1 VQGSARSP
9 AAHPEGAA
17 VPPHDRGLL
26 ARLDALVTV
35 VADRHG
41 LALLP
46 DGRLAAAEA
55 RVAARATGLAAPSPA
70 GPAARPGTR
79 GRAAV
84 ERDAVEL
91 LRCVAEG
98 VGLLRVR
105 GDRLEA
111 TSLRNAWSQIDQT
124 LRAGL
129 TFAAWCHRVP
139 WPAFLHGSPGVE
151 ALVGGRLWVLRLL
164 FGLPAGV
171 EVGIA
176 GLTATVAGGLGLEA
190 GDGLDRAV
198 AAAFLDP
205 LVALGVAALDPPPPH
220 PAAQLRLLPRATTVI
235 GSALVAAGEEVPLA
249 STPAN

>member
-1 VQGSARSP
+1 
-9 AAHPEGAA
+9 
-17 VPPHDRGLL
+17 VPPQDRGLL
-26 ARLDALVTV
+26 ARMDALVALV
-35 VADRHG
+35 VDRHG

-55 RVAARATGLAAPSPA
+55 RIAARAAGLAGRA
-70 GPAARPGTR
+70 R
-79 GRAAV
+79 GRAPV

-111 TSLRNAWSQIDQT
+111 TSLRHAWSQIDEA

-171 EVGIA
+171 EVGIS
-176 GLTATVAGGLGLEA
+176 GLTATVAGGLGLEV

>member
-1 VQGSARSP
+1 M
-9 AAHPEGAA
+9 
-17 VPPHDRGLL
+17 PPQDRGLL
-26 ARLDALVTV
+26 ARLDALVALA
-35 VADRHG
+35 ADRHG

-55 RVAARATGLAAPSPA
+55 RVAVRATGLVGPAPA
-70 GPAARPGTR
+70 GPTARPTGR
-79 GRAAV
+79 GRAVV

-91 LRCVAEG
+91 LRAVAEG

-111 TSLRNAWSQIDQT
+111 TSLRHAWTQIDEG

-129 TFAAWCHRVP
+129 VYAAWCHRVP
-139 WPAFLHGSPGVE
+139 WPAFLHGGAGVE

-171 EVGIA
+171 EVGVP
-176 GLTATVAGGLGLEA
+176 GLTATVAGGLGLDG
-190 GDGLDRAV
+190 GDWLDRAV

-205 LVALGVAALDPPPPH
+205 LVALGVATLDPPPPH
-220 PAAQLRLLPRATTVI
+220 PAASLRLLPRASTVI

-249 STPAN
+249 ATPAN

>member
-1 VQGSARSP
+1 MQGSARSP

>member
-1 VQGSARSP
+1 
-9 AAHPEGAA
+9 
-17 VPPHDRGLL
+17 VPPQDRGLL
-26 ARLDALVTV
+26 ARLDALVAL

-55 RVAARATGLAAPSPA
+55 RVAARATGLAASTPA
-70 GPAARPGTR
+70 GPAARPGGR

-98 VGLLRVR
+98 VGLLRIR

-139 WPAFLHGSPGVE
+139 WPAFLHGGVGVE

-171 EVGIA
+171 EVGVP

-190 GDGLDRAV
+190 GDRLDRAV

-205 LVALGVAALDPPPPH
+205 LVALGVATLDPPPPH
-220 PAAQLRLLPRATTVI
+220 PAASLRLLPRAATVI

-249 STPAN
+249 ATPAN